1 MPPVKNKKKLIILV
15 VLLLLVAAGF
25 LAYSRYEK
33 MEAENEP
40 GVLTIYGNVDIRQV
54 ELSFYDTGRIKSMLV
69 DEGQPVKAGQLV
81 AEIDP
86 VRLEAQVRQLENEVE
101 TQQQIVNRLHA
112 GSRPQ
117 EIKEAAA
124 QVKACEAALKDARI
138 TFNRLKKLAKT
149 KYVSQ
154 QQLDDAE
161 ARLNEALANL
171 DAARQRHELAV
182 IGPRK
187 EDIAAGEARLNALK
201 AALKH
206 AREQLKDARLYAP
219 ADGII
224 RDRILEPGDMAF
236 PQKPVY
242 TLALT
247 NPLWIRAFVPEPDLG
262 KIQLGM
268 KAEIKTDS
276 FPDTTFRG
284 WVGYISPTAE
294 FTPRNVETPD
304 LRTRLVYQVRVYV
317 CNHDNK
323 MRLGMPATVRIML
336 NQEKKTGDISPSN
349 ICREE

>member
-1 MPPVKNKKKLIILV
+1 MELKKNKKKALILV
-15 VLLLLVAAGF
+15 IVLVIAAACVF
-25 LAYSRYEK
+25 IYQKE
-33 MEAENEP
+33 ENKGP
-40 GVLTIYGNVDIRQV
+40 ADVLTIYGNVDIRQIQ
-54 ELSFYDTGRIKSMLV
+54 LAFYDTGRIKTMLV
-69 DEGQPVKAGQLV
+69 DEGQEVKAGQLV

-86 VRLEAQVRQLENEVE
+86 ARLEAEVKRLEGEVE

-124 QVKACEAALKDARI
+124 EVRACEAALKNARI
-138 TFNRLKKLAKT
+138 TFNRLKRLAET
-149 KYVSQ
+149 QYVSRQ
-154 QQLDDAE
+154 SLDDAK
-161 ARLNEALANL
+161 ARLDQAAANL

-187 EDIAAGEARLNALK
+187 EDIAAGEAKLRALQ
-201 AALKH
+201 AALVH
-206 AREQLKDARLYAP
+206 AREELRDVKLYSPAP
-219 ADGII
+219 GII

-236 PQKPVY
+236 PEKSVY
-242 TLALT
+242 TVALT
-247 NPLWIRAFVPEPDLG
+247 NPLWVRAFVPEPELG

-268 KAEIKTDS
+268 KAEVKTDS

-284 WVGYISPTAE
+284 WIGYISPTAE

-317 CNHDNK
+317 CNNDNK
-323 MRLGMPATVRIML
+323 MRLGMPATVKIML
-336 NQEKKTGDISPSN
+336 NQEKKPGNISPSN

>member
-1 MPPVKNKKKLIILV
+1 MAPPKNKKKVLIILL
-15 VLLLLVAAGF
+15 VLVMAAAGIF
-25 LAYSRYEK
+25 FYHKE
-33 MEAENEP
+33 ENKGP
-40 GVLTIYGNVDIRQV
+40 ADVLTIYGNVDIRQV
-54 ELSFYDTGRIKSMLV
+54 ELAFYGEGRIKTMLV
-69 DEGQPVKAGQLV
+69 DEGQVVNAGQLV

-86 VRLEAQVRQLENEVE
+86 VRLQAEAERLEGEVA

-124 QVKACEAALKDARI
+124 EVMAGEAALKDARI
-138 TFNRLKKLAKT
+138 TFKRIKKLAET
-149 KYVSQ
+149 QYVSRQ
-154 QQLDDAE
+154 RLDDAE
-161 ARLNEALANL
+161 ARLDQAAATL

-187 EDIAAGEARLNALK
+187 EDISAGEAKLGALQ
-201 AALKH
+201 AALAH
-206 AREQLKDARLYAP
+206 AREKLRDARLYSP

-236 PQKPVY
+236 PEKPVY
-242 TLALT
+242 TVALT
-247 NPLWIRAFVPEPDLG
+247 NPLWVRAFVPEPDLG

-268 KAEIKTDS
+268 KAEVTTDS
-276 FPDTTFRG
+276 FPDTTFKG
-284 WVGYISPTAE
+284 WVGYISPTSE

-336 NQEKKTGDISPSN
+336 NQEKKSGNLSPSS